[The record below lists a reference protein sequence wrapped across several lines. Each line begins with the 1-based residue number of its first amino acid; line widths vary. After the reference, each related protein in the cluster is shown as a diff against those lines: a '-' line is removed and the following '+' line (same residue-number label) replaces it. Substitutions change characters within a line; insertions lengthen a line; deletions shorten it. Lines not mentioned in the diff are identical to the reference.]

1 MRVILDTNVFMSGLF
16 WGGSPGE
23 ILDAWGSK
31 FLTIVFSKNI
41 LTEYL
46 RVSDELSKKYRQIDI
61 APFINLLTI
70 HGELHEPKKLSISIS
85 RDPDDDKFIA
95 LAISANC
102 PCIISGDKDLLVLNE
117 FHGIEILK
125 PGDFVRKYLETH

>member
-70 HGELHEPKKLSISIS
+70 HGELHEPKKLSISI
-85 RDPDDDKFIA
+85 
-95 LAISANC
+95 
-102 PCIISGDKDLLVLNE
+102 
-117 FHGIEILK
+117 
-125 PGDFVRKYLETH
+125 